1 MAGAAIPAQPQG
13 DVMLSAQM
21 LDQLRR
27 FHPLMELR
35 GISVR
40 DWALGAGTTEL
51 TLKRYLDPHT
61 RVGDEETLV
70 RLLKEVECFIVVE
83 PDGPL
88 SEAWSAS
95 LKAMVES
102 SFEDALRR

>member
-1 MAGAAIPAQPQG
+1 
-13 DVMLSAQM
+13 MLSAH
-21 LDQLRR
+21 LLEQLRR

-35 GISVR
+35 GITLR
-40 DWALGAGTTEL
+40 EWALGADTTEL

-61 RVGDEETLV
+61 HVGDEEILA

-95 LKAMVES
+95 IKA
-102 SFEDALRR
+102 RRLWIRLGRP